1 MVRYYLHIMIN
12 SLIFR
17 RGCRGKSKNHYQ
29 VSVGLWDGYL
39 SHWHER
45 IRYDARLLQ
54 VACSILEWSTSRK
67 AAAKPQEVEEE
78 EEEDSEELEDDVD
91 SVTVQELKD
100 YLLKDKGKL
109 FNTKLLKII
118 FFIYSCIY

>member
-1 MVRYYLHIMIN
+1 MTGAPVKWILRFQLVPTGN
-12 SLIFR
+12 LSLALSMLKFT
-17 RGCRGKSKNHYQ
+17 NE
-29 VSVGLWDGYL
+29 VSVFLKLFG
-39 SHWHER
+39 
-45 IRYDARLLQ
+45 
-54 VACSILEWSTSRK
+54 STL
-67 AAAKPQEVEEE
+67 AAKHSEVEEYWRRSF
-78 EEEDSEELEDDVD
+78 SEELEDDVD

>member
-1 MVRYYLHIMIN
+1 MLNLGVKY
-12 SLIFR
+12 FK
-17 RGCRGKSKNHYQ
+17 KS
-29 VSVGLWDGYL
+29 
-39 SHWHER
+39 
-45 IRYDARLLQ
+45 
-54 VACSILEWSTSRK
+54 CSKT
-67 AAAKPQEVEEE
+67 QEVEEE